1 MLSRIVTGDKMWI
14 SHVIPKSKQQS
25 IEWRHT
31 HSPVR
36 VKAKPTL
43 PQRKIM
49 ASLFWDRHGVLLID
63 FMQRG
68 TTINAVT
75 YSQTLRKLRRAT
87 QNKRRGMLT
96 EGILLLHDNA
106 RPHTTAQTRA
116 LLDSFGWEV
125 LDPPQPLHCA
135 ERFSS
140 FPPSQTSSRRQPLQ
154 RCRRRENS
162 RDLLVIGAGGK
173 FL

>member
-1 MLSRIVTGDKMWI
+1 MCEDK
-14 SHVIPKSKQQS
+14 V
-25 IEWRHT
+25 
-31 HSPVR
+31 
-36 VKAKPTL
+36 
-43 PQRKIM
+43 RKIM
-49 ASLFWDRHGVLLID
+49 ASVFWDRHGVLLVD
-63 FMQRG
+63 FKQRG

-75 YSQTLRKLRRAT
+75 YGQTLRKLRRAI

-96 EGILLLHDNA
+96 ERILLLHDNA
-106 RPHTTAQTRA
+106 RPHTAAQTRA

-125 LDPPQPLHCA
+125 LDHPLQPRRCD

-154 RCRRRENS
+154 RRRENS
-162 RDLLVIGAGGK
+162 RDLLAIGVGGK